1 MNKRL
6 VAATHNPDKLL
17 ELTRILSPRGIE
29 VLPFEDKALLAS
41 IVEDGDTFAE
51 NALIKARAVF
61 AATGLP
67 TLADDSGLCV
77 DALGGAP
84 GVYSARYMG
93 EDTSYDIKDHAI
105 IAELNAI
112 GETERTARFVC
123 AAALVTKDGEHV
135 FTGVCEGRIGYEM
148 RGKNG
153 FGYDPIFVVGDR
165 TTAEMT
171 NEEKD
176 AISHRGRALT
186 ALANEIDHLL

>member
-1 MNKRL
+1 MRKKL
-6 VAATHNPDKLL
+6 LAATHNPDKIL
-17 ELTRILSPRGIE
+17 EITRILEPLGIE
-29 VLPFEDKALLAS
+29 VAACEDKALLAS
-41 IVEDGDTFAE
+41 IVEDGETFAE

-61 AATGLP
+61 NATGVP

-93 EDTSYDIKDHAI
+93 EDTSYDIKDNAI
-105 IAELNAI
+105 IDELNRL
-112 GETERTARFVC
+112 GEKERRAQFVC

-135 FTGVCEGRIGYEM
+135 FIGVCEGTIGYEM
-148 RGKNG
+148 RGENG
-153 FGYDPIFVVGDR
+153 FGYDPIFVVDGR

-186 ALANEIDHLL
+186 ALAAEIDSLL

>member
-1 MNKRL
+1 MSKQL
-6 VAATHNPDKLL
+6 LAATHNPDKLT
-17 ELTRILSPRGIE
+17 EIRRILSPLGIE
-29 VLPFEDKALLAS
+29 VLPCEDKALLAS
-41 IVEDGDTFAE
+41 IVEDGETFEE

-61 AATGLP
+61 AATGVP

-93 EDTSYDIKDHAI
+93 EDTSYDIKDNAI
-105 IAELNAI
+105 IAALNAI
-112 GETERTARFVC
+112 GESERSARFVC
-123 AAALVTKDGEHV
+123 SAALVTKDGEHV

-176 AISHRGRALT
+176 AISHRGRALR
-186 ALANEIDHLL
+186 ALAEEIDGLL